1 MSDHALR
8 FEDVRFRY
16 PDTSRDALA
25 EVTLDIDEG
34 TFALAVRPDRCRQV
48 HRCEPRTA
56 WCRTSPAEPS
66 GAG

>member
-1 MSDHALR
+1 MTPCAFD
-8 FEDVRFRY
+8 DVRFRY
-16 PDTSRDALA
+16 PDTSRDALT

-34 TFALAVRPDRCRQV
+34 TFALAVGPDRRRASRPC
-48 HRCEPRTA
+48 CGPRTA